1 MHLQSTH
8 APAHAPLLQRAQD
21 ASNQHNCTK
30 NQKLLASN
38 YACFNF
44 PCIAAGVSPLLTAGA
59 PAQSPSDME
68 ELRAAAS
75 RMRTLVEDAY
85 EVRVVLHLQNLGMF
99 TLKNSA
105 SLLMKGAYAGA

>member
-1 MHLQSTH
+1 MHLTNTT
-8 APAHAPLLQRAQD
+8 AQ
-21 ASNQHNCTK
+21 K

-99 TLKNSA
+99 ALKNSD